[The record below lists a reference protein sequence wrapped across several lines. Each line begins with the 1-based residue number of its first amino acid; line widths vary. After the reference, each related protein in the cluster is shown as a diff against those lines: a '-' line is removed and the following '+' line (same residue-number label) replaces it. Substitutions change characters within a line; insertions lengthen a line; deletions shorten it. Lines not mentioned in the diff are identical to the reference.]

1 MNAVVY
7 YSNTGRSR
15 AVAEHLAERLDYLAV
30 DMETCKEIRFESLVL
45 VFPVYCQNVPDTVR
59 RFLERIT
66 ADYLTPVATYG
77 KMCCG
82 NVLWEIQRTYTRNTV
97 AAGAYVP
104 TKHTYLDDDTPFSDF
119 HLLAPLI
126 DKVKNPAPIEFPAIY
141 KNPFADLLPA
151 LRSRLGVSLRRTDAC
166 DGCGQ
171 CTARCPQ
178 RAIMAGVTNRK
189 CIRCLRCV
197 TECPKRA
204 LRVRVRFPLR
214 LYLRKKKM
222 TETVVY
228 V

>member
-7 YSNTGRSR
+7 YSNTGQSR
-15 AVAEHLAERLDYLAV
+15 ALAKYLAERLDYLAV

-45 VFPVYCQNVPDTVR
+45 VFPVHCQNLPRSVR

-66 ADYLTPVATYG
+66 ADYLIPVATYG

-104 TKHTYLDDDTPFSDF
+104 TKHAYLDDDTPFSDF
-119 HLLAPLI
+119 HLLDPLI
-126 DKVKNPAPIEFPAIY
+126 DKVKNPAPIDLPSIY

-166 DGCGQ
+166 DGCGR

-178 RAIMAGVTNRK
+178 RAIKAGVTNRR

-197 TECPKRA
+197 TECPKKA
-204 LRVRVRFPLR
+204 LRVRVRFPLN
-214 LYLRKKKM
+214 LYLQKKKV

>member
-7 YSNTGRSR
+7 YSNTGQSY
-15 AVAEHLAERLDYLAV
+15 AVAKYLAERLDYLAV

-59 RFLERIT
+59 RFLERVT

-104 TKHTYLDDDTPFSDF
+104 TKHTYLPDDPPFDEH
-119 HLLAPLI
+119 HLLDSLI
-126 DKVKNPAPIEFPAIY
+126 DKVKTPAPIDLPSTY
-141 KNPFADLLPA
+141 KNLFADLLPA
-151 LRSRLGVSLRRTDAC
+151 LRSRLGVSLCRTDAC
-166 DGCGQ
+166 DGCGR

-178 RAIMAGVTNRK
+178 RAIKAGVTNRK

-204 LRVRVRFPLR
+204 LRFRVRFPLN
-214 LYLRKKKM
+214 LYLRGRKV